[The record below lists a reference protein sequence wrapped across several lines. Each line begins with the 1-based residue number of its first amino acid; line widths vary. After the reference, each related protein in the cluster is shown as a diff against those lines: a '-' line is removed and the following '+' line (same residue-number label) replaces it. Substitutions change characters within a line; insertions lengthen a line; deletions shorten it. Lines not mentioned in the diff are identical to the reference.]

1 MAQSHAPECPKV
13 RGHTSLRESSGV
25 ARGQVLLL
33 AAMAMVVLIGF
44 VALATDVGLLSTE
57 RRQMQTAA
65 DAAAIAASAALRNS
79 QSYASAADEVAS
91 LNGFTNGT
99 NSATI
104 TVNNPPMSGAYIGNS
119 NYVEVVIAQ
128 PEPTYFLRALGYASM
143 NVSTRAVSG
152 AVNSPACVYALDTS
166 ASKAINLTGSGF
178 NINASCGVIDNSTS
192 ASALSATGTGTVTAS
207 SIGVAGNDSVTGSLT
222 FVPTPK
228 VNTAPVAD
236 PLASLQAPAVG
247 SPAQQSVTNS
257 GAYSVSGNNQTII
270 IPAAVY
276 SSGISIA
283 GSSDVV
289 TFSGGTYGD
298 HISITGS
305 SDGVT
310 FNPGQYQHA
319 STGHSIDVSGNA
331 ATISFNPG
339 TYTFLGSV
347 NIVGSSTV
355 TLQPGTYFGGIAITG
370 QANVTFSPGT
380 YILAGGGLSV
390 TGTSSLSGSGVT
402 FYDTN
407 ATGYAYGPISLTG
420 GNATADLSAPT
431 SGAMK
436 GILFFQDRSIP
447 AGSDGSSL
455 TGNVSNIFDGA
466 IYFPTTGL
474 TYTGNSST
482 SGYTFL
488 IADTLTLTGSQITM
502 TLGSN
507 YSSLTDGS
515 PIQSSTLY
523 E

>member
-1 MAQSHAPECPKV
+1 MEGANSRKS
-13 RGHTSLRESSGV
+13 RRL

-44 VALATDVGLLSTE
+44 VALATDMGLLWSQ

-65 DAAAIAASAALRNS
+65 DAAAIAGVSALRNS
-79 QSYASAADEVAS
+79 ESIASAADEVAS

-99 NSATI
+99 NSAI
-104 TVNNPPMSGAYIGNS
+104 VTVNNPPASGPYSGNS

-128 PEPTYFLRALGYASM
+128 AEPTYFLRALGYNAI

-152 AVNSPACVYALDTS
+152 AVNGPACIYALDTS
-166 ASKAINLTGSGF
+166 ASKAINLIGSGF
-178 NINASCGVIDNSTS
+178 NINASCGMIDNSTS
-192 ASALSATGTGTVTAS
+192 ASALSATGTGTVTAA
-207 SIGVAGNDSVTGSLT
+207 SIGVAGNESLTGSLT
-222 FVPTPK
+222 FVPTPQ
-228 VNTAPVAD
+228 VNTAPIAD
-236 PLASLQAPAVG
+236 PLASRQGPAVG
-247 SPAQQSVTNS
+247 NPIQQSVTNS
-257 GAYSVSGNNQTII
+257 GAYSVSGNNQAIV
-270 IPAAVY
+270 IPSAVY
-276 SSGISIA
+276 GSGISIA

-289 TFSGGTYGD
+289 TFSGGTYGN

-305 SDGVT
+305 SDSVT
-310 FNPGQYQHA
+310 FNPGQYQHS
-319 STGHSIDVSGNA
+319 STGHSIDISGNA

-390 TGTSSLSGSGVT
+390 TGTSALSGSGVT
-402 FYDTN
+402 FYDTD

-431 SGAMK
+431 SGAME
-436 GILFFQDRSIP
+436 GLLFFQDRSIP
-447 AGSDGSSL
+447 AGSAASSL

-466 IYFPTTGL
+466 MYFPTTAL

-488 IADTLTLTGSQITM
+488 IADTITLTGSQITM
-502 TLGSN
+502 TLGNN

-515 PIQSSTLY
+515 PIQSSALY